1 MNTDQQEQKQEPKSP
16 LKKINYIWWLI
27 LIGLIIW
34 NLMTFLPKVNREA
47 NIPYST
53 FLEQVKQD
61 NVSRIQ
67 IDGDK
72 ITGEFV
78 KPLEWAS
85 SAPVTQKPASEKS
98 VPRPEEKT
106 KPTTTATYSRFI
118 TIFPQDVG
126 DPNLLPLLEKHNVEV
141 EVVTHA
147 HARATEI
154 LISILPFLLLILFF
168 IWMGRQAVRNQSSI
182 FRFGRSQARRY
193 TANRPSVTFED
204 VAGANE
210 AKVNLQQEVDFLS
223 RPEKYHRLGARIPRG
238 VLLVGPPGT
247 GKTLMA
253 RAVAGEAKVPFFNI
267 TASEFVEMFVGV
279 GASRVRDLFNQ
290 AKQGAPSIIFID
302 ELDAVARRRG
312 AGMGTVN
319 DEREQTLN
327 QLLAEM
333 DGFDERQ
340 EVIVM
345 AATNRPD
352 VLDPALLRPGR
363 FDRQIVIGLPDR
375 EGREGILKIH
385 TKRLTLSDK
394 VDLKLLARITTG
406 MSGADLS
413 NLCNEAAILA
423 AKNDRKEVTMPDFE
437 EALDKISLG
446 EKRQVILDQMVRRVI
461 AYHEAGHALV
471 AWFTPNADP
480 VHKVTIIP
488 HGLALG
494 ATKQLPLEEQYNYSR
509 AYLVT
514 RILVLLGG
522 RTAEEI
528 AIGEVSTGAENDLVE
543 ATRLARRMVTRWG
556 MSNLGLLAFK
566 TDEEQ
571 PFLGYELSR
580 GRDYSEAT
588 AALIDQEIKRLLEES
603 HENVKELLTAK
614 AEKLQTLAHAL
625 LENETI
631 EHTDLKDILGPRPED
646 SSNVLDLAKETYR

>member
-1 MNTDQQEQKQEPKSP
+1 
-16 LKKINYIWWLI
+16 
-27 LIGLIIW
+27 
-34 NLMTFLPKVNREA
+34 
-47 NIPYST
+47 
-53 FLEQVKQD
+53 
-61 NVSRIQ
+61 
-67 IDGDK
+67 
-72 ITGEFV
+72 
-78 KPLEWAS
+78 
-85 SAPVTQKPASEKS
+85 
-98 VPRPEEKT
+98 
-106 KPTTTATYSRFI
+106 
-118 TIFPQDVG
+118 
-126 DPNLLPLLEKHNVEV
+126 
-141 EVVTHA
+141 
-147 HARATEI
+147 
-154 LISILPFLLLILFF
+154 
-168 IWMGRQAVRNQSSI
+168 
-182 FRFGRSQARRY
+182 
-193 TANRPSVTFED
+193 

-210 AKVNLQQEVDFLS
+210 AKAQLQQEVDFLS
-223 RPEKYHRLGARIPRG
+223 RPEKYHKLGARIPRG
-238 VLLVGPPGT
+238 VLLLGPPGT

-267 TASEFVEMFVGV
+267 SASEFVEMFVGV

-290 AKQGAPSIIFID
+290 AKEAAPSIIFID

-327 QLLAEM
+327 QLLVEM

-363 FDRQIVIGLPDR
+363 FDRQVVIGLPDR

-385 TKRLTLSDK
+385 SKPLNLSDS
-394 VDLKLLARITTG
+394 VDLMLLARITTG

-423 AKNDRKEVTMPDFE
+423 AKNDRKEVTMADFE

-446 EKRQVILDQMVRRVI
+446 EKRQVILDQTVRRVI

-471 AWFTPNADP
+471 AWLTPNADI

-494 ATKQLPLEEQYNYSR
+494 ATRQLPMEDQYNYSR
-509 AYLVT
+509 AYLIS

-588 AALIDQEIKRLLEES
+588 AAIIDEEIKRLLEES
-603 HENVKELLTAK
+603 HENVRELLTAK
-614 AEKLQTLAHAL
+614 VEKLHTLAHAL

-631 EHTDLKDILGPRPED
+631 EQPDLKDILGPRPEA
-646 SSNVLDLAKETYR
+646 SVNILDLAKETYR